1 MTATTRPRLHRSR
14 SSVPLA
20 RLDLLTF
27 RVHVPAPS
35 AASQQW
41 AYGAPCRVHLED
53 GVGYRA
59 CFWFASRASPGKV
72 WLVVYGYAV
81 PFVLVRAEQV
91 NLAPEGWPDELPP
104 MPEWAKK
111 ASCEQQQVP

>member
-35 AASQQW
+35 AASQPAIQAW
-41 AYGAPCRVHLED
+41 SSPSAAP
-53 GVGYRA
+53 
-59 CFWFASRASPGKV
+59 SPV
-72 WLVVYGYAV
+72 
-81 PFVLVRAEQV
+81 
-91 NLAPEGWPDELPP
+91 
-104 MPEWAKK
+104 
-111 ASCEQQQVP
+111 ST